1 MFTRHLGLKLKLD
14 AAVEFA
20 RVMAHK
26 SADSAPTAKQKGS
39 RQ

>member
-1 MFTRHLGLKLKLD
+1 MFTRHFSLKLKLD

-20 RVMAHK
+20 RVMEHK
-26 SADSAPTAKQKGS
+26 SVAGETTTNKKGS

>member
-1 MFTRHLGLKLKLD
+1 MFTRHLNLDFKPD
-14 AAVEFA
+14 AAIEFA

-26 SADSAPTAKQKGS
+26 SVDSEMAANKKGS